1 MSLSKVVELES
12 FGARFGAHILKLR
25 TDNVETQQEVAEGAF
40 GDPSAKSR
48 ISTLENGKLKRPQ
61 AKTVNA
67 ICAYFD
73 ISATDLA
80 ELRRPKPQPISQSH
94 SEALEKYA
102 RQLESDL
109 AASRAKLEEVA
120 LASRKGLWERID
132 ALEERLA
139 DPETALAE
147 AEKTVEELRIFLE
160 RDGNE
165 LGGPLLARAR
175 DALEH
180 LDYRKAE
187 CVLEEIEEREAPAV
201 ARAARAA
208 YARGVVAE
216 LDVRWADAANHFGRA
231 AGLSPTSD
239 RLRRAGECY
248 WLSDNYDQATGCAAK
263 WVELCRESSSDHDLA
278 LALDRYATYLQYA
291 GAYLRAETLFL
302 EALEKSK
309 VLNGGEHTDY
319 ASIINNL
326 GLLYIDMERYADAEP
341 LLKEAIRIGS
351 ATIGESD
358 RGFAERLNNLALLYD
373 YTKNY
378 PAAEKLYKRALEI
391 DEITVG
397 LEHPEYAKRLGNL
410 GDLYRE
416 MKRYS
421 DAEKLLLE
429 ARQIAIDSVGTNHTE
444 YARHLNNLARLFED
458 VGQADK
464 AMPFI
469 DESLRVFR
477 SVLGETHP
485 QTQRYK
491 KNYDRIAS
499 KLGT

>member
-12 FGARFGAHILKLR
+12 FGERFGAHILKLR
-25 TDNVETQQEVAEGAF
+25 TDNVETQQEVADGAF

-48 ISTLENGKLKRPQ
+48 ISALENGKLKRPQ

-73 ISATDLA
+73 ISATELA
-80 ELRRPKPQPISQSH
+80 ELRRPKPQPISQPH

-109 AASRAKLEEVA
+109 AASRAKLEDLA
-120 LASRKGLWERID
+120 LVSRKALLERID
-132 ALEERLA
+132 VLEQRLA
-139 DPETALAE
+139 DPESALTE
-147 AEKTVEELRIFLE
+147 AEKTVEELRIFLD

-175 DALEH
+175 DALAH

-187 CVLEEIEEREAPAV
+187 AVLEEIEGREALAL

-239 RLRRAGECY
+239 RLRRAGECC
-248 WLSDNYDQATGCAAK
+248 WLSDNYDQAIGYASQ

-291 GAYLRAETLFL
+291 GAYLRAEILFL
-302 EALEKSK
+302 EARKKLE
-309 VLNGGEHTDY
+309 VLSGGDHSDY
-319 ASIINNL
+319 ASILNNL
-326 GLLYIDMERYADAEP
+326 GLLYIDMERYMDAEP
-341 LLKEAIRIGS
+341 LLIEAIRIGS
-351 ATIGESD
+351 FTIGESD
-358 RGFAERLNNLALLYD
+358 RRFAERLNNLALLYD

-378 PAAEKLYKRALEI
+378 PAAEELYKRALAI
-391 DEITVG
+391 DEISVG
-397 LEHPEYAKRLGNL
+397 VEHPEYAKRIGNL

-416 MKRYS
+416 MKRYP

-429 ARQIAIDSVGTNHTE
+429 ARQIALDSVGPNHTE
-444 YARHLNNLARLFED
+444 YARHLNNLARLYED
-458 VGQADK
+458 SGQTEK
-464 AMPFI
+464 AISFI
-469 DESLRVFR
+469 EDSLNVVR
-477 SVLGETHP
+477 SVYGEAHP
-485 QTQRYK
+485 KIQHYK
-491 KNYDRIAS
+491 KNYDRIVS
-499 KLGT
+499 KFVT